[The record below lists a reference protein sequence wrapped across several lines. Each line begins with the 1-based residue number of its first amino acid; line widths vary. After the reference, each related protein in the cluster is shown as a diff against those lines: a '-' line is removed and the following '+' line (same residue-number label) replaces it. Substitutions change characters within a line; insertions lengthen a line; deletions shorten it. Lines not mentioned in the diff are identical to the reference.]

1 MVGNFKN
8 EKIFMGVLISKEYLV
23 KVKGYVDIVE
33 KEGVIIVC
41 GKEELNLE
49 DFIKNVDCYILCY
62 FLNYKKRE
70 KFLINVYLIFKIEVF
85 NFLR

>member
-1 MVGNFKN
+1 
-8 EKIFMGVLISKEYLV
+8 MGVLISKEYLV

-62 FLNYKKRE
+62 FLNYKVMYISYVFYFYKIVL
-70 KFLINVYLIFKIEVF
+70 KINFKLEIYVIFR
-85 NFLR
+85 N